1 MKAGRF
7 NKSSSFSPFYGYNS
21 PIYKYNLINK
31 KYGGKKM
38 GTAQNI
44 IKGIGISILLTL
56 VLLIIFSIV
65 LTYTNVN
72 ENTINPVIMIISALS
87 ILVGSSI
94 VNTKIRKNGLLNGAF
109 IGGLYILII
118 YIISSLLNWRFSL
131 NFQSIIMIILGIVF
145 GILGGIIGVNKK

>member
-1 MKAGRF
+1 
-7 NKSSSFSPFYGYNS
+7 
-21 PIYKYNLINK
+21 
-31 KYGGKKM
+31 M

-56 VLLIIFSIV
+56 VLLIIFSLV